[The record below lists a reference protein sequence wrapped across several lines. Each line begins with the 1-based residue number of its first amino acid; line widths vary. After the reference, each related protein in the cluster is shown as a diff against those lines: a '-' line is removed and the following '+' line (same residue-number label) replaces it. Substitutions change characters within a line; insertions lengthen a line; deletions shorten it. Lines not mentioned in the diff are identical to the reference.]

1 MFHGQLGKRAHRRIL
16 RRRFRRTHQP
26 RTAPAR
32 ARRTTH
38 QLWRADKPQGC
49 VIFVTMKTR
58 LGERRVGG
66 ERRFFESDRVIIA
79 TQRMPPGVT
88 RRRPPTGRLKIAPRD
103 SPLDRPTLVSVV
115 PLIQRS
121 PQTHRRLNVKFPIPR
136 MACVTARIARRQKH
150 VELRVRRIELELIV
164 TGTLRRRFEKQFKH
178 IASPQRAIVLA
189 HRGE

>member
-16 RRRFRRTHQP
+16 RRRLRRAHQP
-26 RTAPAR
+26 RTAPPR

-115 PLIQRS
+115 PLIQGS